1 MGLDATAA
9 LLQRLLAWG
18 LMPLWLLAG
27 FGDWLCHR
35 AQRIEDSAGTRES
48 LLHWLMLLEM
58 GSALA
63 AALLLE
69 LNAGVLALLLVLCA
83 AHELTTWWDLR
94 FAYPRRR
101 IPPVEQ
107 WFHALQFS
115 LPWVGFVSLALI
127 HRGQAAALLGRGE
140 AADWTFRLKAQP
152 LPLEYVWAVA
162 VAGTLLVAL
171 PFAEETLRCRRAAV
185 KAAQRS
191 RLREAVR
198 AAR

>member
-1 MGLDATAA
+1 MDLDATAA
-9 LLQRLLAWG
+9 LLRQLLMWG
-18 LMPLWLLAG
+18 LVPLWLLAG

-35 AQRIEDSAGTRES
+35 ALRMEESAGTRES

-58 GSALA
+58 GPALA

-69 LNAGVLALLLVLCA
+69 VNAAVLLTLLALCV

-94 FAYPRRR
+94 YAYARRR
-101 IPPVEQ
+101 IPPLEQ
-107 WFHALQFS
+107 WFHSLQFS
-115 LPWVGFVSLALI
+115 LPWVGLVSLALI
-127 HRGQAAALLGRGE
+127 HREQAAALLGRGG
-140 AADWTFRLKAQP
+140 ADWTFRLKDQP
-152 LPLEYVWAVA
+152 LPPEYVMAVA
-162 VAGTLLVAL
+162 VAGALLVAL

-198 AAR
+198 VHR